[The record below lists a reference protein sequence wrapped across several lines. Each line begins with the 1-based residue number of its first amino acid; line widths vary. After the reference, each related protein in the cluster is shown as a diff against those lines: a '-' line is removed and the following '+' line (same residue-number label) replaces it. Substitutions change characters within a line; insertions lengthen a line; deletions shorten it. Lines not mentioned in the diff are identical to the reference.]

1 MRRKKRTISEKLKKI
16 TEKWQQQHDGK
27 LFSARRR
34 RRWRGGGGGARGR
47 RGDRQEAEAELLNGT
62 RHRGKFVE
70 REKD

>member
-1 MRRKKRTISEKLKKI
+1 MASCSL
-16 TEKWQQQHDGK
+16 QVGGG
-27 LFSARRR
+27 
-34 RRWRGGGGGARGR
+34 WRGK

>member
-1 MRRKKRTISEKLKKI
+1 MASCSLQVGEGGMER
-16 TEKWQQQHDGK
+16 WGGK
-27 LFSARRR
+27 
-34 RRWRGGGGGARGR
+34 